1 VNSLLVV
8 EYNDVTN
15 ATFILPK
22 PLHACIIRFE
32 AETSMTRRGEEI
44 HKDNFKLVPI
54 TKEYTRLEREG
65 GREAY
70 HHSTSSGIETTA
82 DFLPKL

>member
-65 GREAY
+65 GRE
-70 HHSTSSGIETTA
+70 GGVPP
-82 DFLPKL
+82 FNKLWN